1 MAEQK
6 LLFWRQVDPTPGDV
20 SLVFGEYQ
28 PPVAEDPNAVKLRF
42 VTKVQPTPGAVA
54 LVFNAQPRLLEDV
67 PATLT
72 AVLPAVS
79 TSLSLTAQGE
89 AYSAVTYVDGALA
102 ANIAPSSL
110 PPISFSATGRT
121 EVPGAVRSALPA
133 AQLPALAFS
142 ATQTVA
148 RTIGAMGAALP
159 PAWVDLAVGVSGE
172 QYVPAASAATLPAA
186 GLPPLSI
193 VTAGIEYDQALPDAI
208 GPGVFAR
215 HLATQDD
222 PVGVTV
228 QQQPMLLAR
237 TPAKAHQT
245 TADPLHAS
253 TTARQ
258 QQMQP
263 ASRASAQRA
272 QHGIPLENGRSIG
285 HTDTLRHRRTIT
297 SWAQHGIPL
306 ANGAHSQHQERT
318 RFRHRLRSDQTHA
331 EKVAATATARAQQA
345 RKTATPL
352 YVGHQHAAKLPVGWW
367 QATYPWPEPPFD
379 PNAPSSPVAL
389 KFCRLADGT
398 TALVFGCPKPQQPET
413 GTVVVPVRRTY
424 IVLNTISLVRVS
436 DGAPLDATALSLQI
450 DADSWTWGWDAT
462 IPGAQLDLVEPIV
475 EGEPVELLAT
485 LNGQQFR
492 LLAERLSRDRSF
504 GQSRLRISG
513 RGRAAMLASPH
524 SPVVTRSNPSARTI
538 RQLLDDALTTNGV
551 TLGWS
556 VDWQAADWL
565 VPAGAWNHT
574 GSYIEHAQRIAE
586 AAGAYVQ
593 SDPLT
598 ETLHI
603 LPRYPALPWAWSTAT
618 PDIILPSAPV
628 VREAVEWLD
637 KARYNRVFVSGT
649 EAGGILG
656 QVTRAGTAG
665 DIVAPMIT
673 DPLCTHADAARARG
687 SAVLADTGRQAR
699 ITLDLPILP
708 ETGIIRPGA
717 LVEYT
722 DAGTARRGLV
732 RSTAVRAQLPTARQT
747 IELETHV

>member
-28 PPVAEDPNAVKLRF
+28 PPAAEDPNAVKLRF
-42 VTKVQPTPGAVA
+42 VAKVQPTPGAVA
-54 LVFNAQPRLLEDV
+54 LVFNAQPRLLPDV
-67 PATLT
+67 EFSLA

-89 AYSAVTYVDGALA
+89 AYSAAAYVDGALA

-133 AQLPALAFS
+133 VQLPTLAFS

-148 RTIGAMGAALP
+148 RTIGAMEAALP

-172 QYVPAASAATLPAA
+172 QYVPAASAATLPAV

-222 PVGVTV
+222 PVGIAV

-245 TADPLHAS
+245 SADPLHAS

-272 QHGIPLENGRSIG
+272 QHGIPLGNGRSIG
-285 HTDTLRHRRTIT
+285 HADTLRQRRTIT
-297 SWAQHGIPL
+297 PPAQHGTPL
-306 ANGAHSQHQERT
+306 ANGTHSQHQERI

-331 EKVAATATARAQQA
+331 EKVATTATARAQQA

-398 TALVFGCPKPQQPET
+398 TALVFGCPQTQQPGTET
-413 GTVVVPVRRTY
+413 IVVPVRRTY
-424 IVLNTISLVRVS
+424 IVLNTVTLVRAS
-436 DGAPLDATALSLQI
+436 DGVPLDATALSI
-450 DADSWTWGWDAT
+450 TFDVDSWLPTFSAT
-462 IPGAQLDLVEPIV
+462 LPEEQRGLVMPTSTLVEVRAVVNGSAFRFYV
-475 EGEPVELLAT
+475 ETVARTREFA
-485 LNGQQFR
+485 R
-492 LLAERLSRDRSF
+492 RSV
-504 GQSRLRISG
+504 QISG
-513 RGRAAMLASPH
+513 RGVACEL
-524 SPVVTRSNPSARTI
+524 SAPYAQQTSHTPATDRTVQQI
-538 RQLLDDALTTNGV
+538 IDDALQFTGYDQQWGIT
-551 TLGWS
+551 
-556 VDWQAADWL
+556 DWL
-565 VPAGAWNHT
+565 VPANTYSLYGTPSDVAADVAT
-574 GSYIEHAQRIAE
+574 
-586 AAGAYVQ
+586 AAGAVLSASWDQ
-593 SDPLT
+593 RRLRM
-598 ETLHI
+598 
-603 LPRYPALPWAWSTAT
+603 LPRYPTKPWEWSSATAEIVLPA
-618 PDIILPSAPV
+618 DV
-628 VREAVEWLD
+628 VQSESVEWREGGD
-637 KARYNRVFVSGT
+637 HNVVYVSGT
-649 EAGGILG
+649 TTGVVGRVLR
-656 QVTRAGTAG
+656 TGTAG
-665 DIVAPMIT
+665 DKPAQMVTHQLI
-673 DPLCTHADAARARG
+673 THADAARQHGRTILS
-687 SAVLADTGRQAR
+687 SAGRKAFMQ
-699 ITLDLPILP
+699 LSLPILP
-708 ETGIIRPGA
+708 ETGVIDLCK
-717 LVEYT
+717 LVEFSDGAQT
-722 DAGTARRGLV
+722 RKGLV
-732 RSTAVRAQLPTARQT
+732 RANQIDVNWPTVRQT
-747 IELETHV
+747 LTVEAQA